1 VLPLK
6 SHNWRKNHFE
16 SRKLLLKR
24 ILPLIVA
31 TIDDRSGVSGC
42 SGSQA
47 ANAISSVRSVAQ
59 WWTRWFQPRQK
70 LCKIPKRK
78 YEQQQH
84 LILRMSPS
92 VYYGPVLQDR
102 PPQDGDDEAV
112 AGPRVGG
119 GTLGQGD

>member
-6 SHNWRKNHFE
+6 SHNWRKIHFE

-47 ANAISSVRSVAQ
+47 ANAIQAYDPLPNGGLVGSSLEKLQDPEAEVRTAATFNFAHVA
-59 WWTRWFQPRQK
+59 K
-70 LCKIPKRK
+70 CI
-78 YEQQQH
+78 H
-84 LILRMSPS
+84 
-92 VYYGPVLQDR
+92 GPVLQVR
-102 PPQDGDDEAV
+102 QPQDGDDEAV

-119 GTLGQGD
+119 GTLGAR